1 MADLE
6 IFKGEC
12 KPPRACSEAAHS
24 RGGAPPGNV
33 CAPKVDFEA
42 SGTYFGSIGTSLA
55 NDAAT
60 LARSGVA
67 SDAAVHAARGWG

>member
-6 IFKGEC
+6 IFKGGC
-12 KPPRACSEAAHS
+12 KPPRTAKLPTL
-24 RGGAPPGNV
+24 RGFGGMLPQENFN
-33 CAPKVDFEA
+33 APKMDFEA

-60 LARSGVA
+60 LGCGFARL
-67 SDAAVHAARGWG
+67 